1 MAKQIIK
8 KAIEKPDLKDNI
20 PPAYFKSLTIE
31 NYKCFKGE
39 NTIDLSENNELPAQ
53 WTVIIGNNNTG
64 KTTIL
69 KCLANLE
76 PRLTTNSKNEEVYV
90 PYYYAKGFFTRYD
103 SELMDKVN
111 EIIISSSFFNQKE
124 KNSKLNRG
132 IYAHIINDSEYSKKI
147 LELLKNYWGFN
158 TYAYSTSGE
167 FGGEGTSGINAP
179 IYSYGAARKQ
189 HDSLTDL
196 SDDDHK
202 SLFENEDLP
211 NSEDWLLNLFTAEK
225 LGQTKATKDLN
236 LAKKVLTSGILP
248 DVFDINLKSQEKNN
262 GFENFVEFK
271 TDYGWIRLRDLG
283 YGYQSMM
290 AWVLDLVKR
299 MVERYPKSTNPLA
312 EPAIVLVDEIDL
324 HLHPEWQRK
333 IIAHLTKYFPN
344 TQFIVTAHSPL
355 IVQSAEN
362 VNLVMLKKQGDYV
375 KIEQRPTACYQGWSV
390 EDIMSELMMDNEN
403 HIYSDVY
410 NRLWEDFANGIE
422 DDNYPKAKKAY
433 NELMRLLPPHSSQR
447 KILEIQ
453 MTALKPMLV

>member
-8 KAIEKPDLKDNI
+8 KAIDKADLNGSV
-20 PPAYFKSLTIE
+20 PPAFFKSLTIE
-31 NYKCFKGE
+31 NYKCFKGL
-39 NTIDLSENNELPAQ
+39 NTIDLSENDELPAQ

-76 PRLTTNSKNEEVYV
+76 PRTNINSETQKVYE
-90 PYYYAKGFFTRYD
+90 PYYSARGSSLRQDNEFFKNH
-103 SELMDKVN
+103 S
-111 EIIISSSFFNQKE
+111 IITTISCSFFNQKG
-124 KNSKLNRG
+124 KNNKLSKG
-132 IYAHIINDSEYSKKI
+132 GYSVAYNNNNEAYIKFKNPWGF
-147 LELLKNYWGFN
+147 KNYPR
-158 TYAYSTSGE
+158 TRSVTEIGE
-167 FGGEGTSGINAP
+167 DVFTGINAS

-189 HDSLTDL
+189 DDSSIETAY
-196 SDDDHK
+196 DDHQ
-202 SLFENEDLP
+202 SLFENADLP

-225 LGQTKATKDLN
+225 LGQTKATKDLQ
-236 LAKKVLTSGILP
+236 LAKQVLTSGILP
-248 DVFDINLKSQEKNN
+248 DVSDINIRSQEKNN

-362 VNLVMLKKQGDYV
+362 VNLVMLKKHDDHV
-375 KIEQRPTACYQGWSV
+375 SIEQRPNACYQGWSV

-403 HIYSDVY
+403 HIYSDRY
-410 NRLWEDFANGIE
+410 NRLWDDFALGIE
-422 DDNYPKAKKAY
+422 DDDYPKAKKAY
-433 NELMRLLPPHSSQR
+433 NELMRLLPPSSSQR
-447 KILEIQ
+447 KVLDIQ